1 MIMEWWTS
9 LSVMLKVLWGLT
21 LASSLVFVVQSVM
34 TFVGADSGSNLD
46 SLDMDAGFSVEAAD
60 MGHSGMNLYT
70 FRNFINFCL
79 GFGWTSVLLYD
90 SVNSLFLL
98 FLLASLVGIGLVVA
112 VMYMFKALSSMQQS
126 GNINLY
132 KSAVGCHGTV
142 YLRIP
147 AKRSGEGKVQISING
162 SIREYNAVT
171 DDSEL
176 PTGTPVQVVEV
187 LDPRTVVVA
196 RLDSLII

>member
-34 TFVGADSGSNLD
+34 TFVGADSGSDLD

-112 VMYMFKALSSMQQS
+112 VMYMFISAYLQTAAGKARCR
-126 GNINLY
+126 
-132 KSAVGCHGTV
+132 SASTA
-142 YLRIP
+142 P
-147 AKRSGEGKVQISING
+147 
-162 SIREYNAVT
+162 
-171 DDSEL
+171 
-176 PTGTPVQVVEV
+176 
-187 LDPRTVVVA
+187 
-196 RLDSLII
+196 

>member
-1 MIMEWWTS
+1 MISEWWSS
-9 LSVMLKVLWGLT
+9 LSVILKVLWAITLT
-21 LASSLVFVVQSVM
+21 SSLVFIIQSVM
-34 TFVGADSGSNLD
+34 TFIGADTGSD
-46 SLDMDAGFSVEAAD
+46 IDSFGADTDFSLDAAD
-60 MGHSGMNLYT
+60 LGHSGMNLYT

-90 SVNSLFLL
+90 SIDSLFLL
-98 FLLASLVGIGLVVA
+98 FLLASLVGIGMVAA

-132 KSAVGCHGTV
+132 QSAIGCHGTV

-147 AKRSGEGKVQISING
+147 GSRSGEGKVQISING